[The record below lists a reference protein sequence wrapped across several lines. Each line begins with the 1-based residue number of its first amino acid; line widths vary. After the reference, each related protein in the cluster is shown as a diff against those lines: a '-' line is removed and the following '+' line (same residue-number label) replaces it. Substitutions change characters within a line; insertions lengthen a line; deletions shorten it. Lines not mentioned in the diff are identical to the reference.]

1 VTTLEGLKMGV
12 PVVTLNWPTLVGRLS
27 ASILTTLGLTD
38 WIANSR
44 EDYVRLAADKARDL
58 AALSQVRATLRER
71 FDRSVIGDNAAYVAA
86 VEAEYRQL
94 WLRWCGRQTPDA
106 TAIQ

>member
-1 VTTLEGLKMGV
+1 
-12 PVVTLNWPTLVGRLS
+12 
-27 ASILTTLGLTD
+27 LTTLGLTD
-38 WIANSR
+38 WVANSR

-71 FDRSVIGDNAAYVAA
+71 FDSSVIGDNAAYVAA